1 MHNHAILNHRLEVV
15 YKSSSTNVSEIDA
28 IINQSINECIS
39 QGDCYSDEFDNCN
52 SCEQIFGESWDC
64 CDMEWFDSGLTCAEL
79 ISDYNWTCNYCV
91 CPGDLAIC
99 EEQGLIMCDDYSC
112 AETLEDCGSELSC
125 EDQGLVT
132 CPDGDCAGDISY
144 CTENCDEGYVEDCH
158 DENDCLL
165 ESWIGDGYPDCWP
178 GTMWDLACYD
188 NDGGDCDGYTTCEM
202 QSLITCPNGE
212 CVESLEDC
220 SDSTECVEGYVTDC
234 SGDGDCCWDNWI
246 GDGWA
251 DCSDQQY
258 GCDLTC
264 YDCDGGDCDCDD
276 DCCSPGDYNCDTSID
291 VLDIVAIV
299 NCVLEDT
306 DCPCGNLD
314 DNGAVNVLD
323 IVLLVNMILGGTDSS
338 SVTDIDGNVY
348 ETIQIGAQ
356 LWMAENLKVTHFNN
370 GDEIPTGYSASEWT
384 TIWDD
389 AYAVYDDDL
398 SNVESYGNL
407 YNWYAVDDS
416 RGICPENY
424 HIPTDD
430 EWYILLEYLGGASYG
445 SGENWIIAGGKMKDV
460 GTIEDGDGL
469 WYAPNEGA
477 NNESDFTAI
486 PAGFR
491 LYDGQYYERGY
502 YSIYWSSTAEYYSD
516 AFFMWYL
523 LHDDSRLYRGLFDSQ
538 TGLSV
543 RCLRD

>member
-39 QGDCYSDEFDNCN
+39 QGNCYSDEFDNCN

-144 CTENCDEGYVEDCH
+144 CTENCYEGYVEDCH

-202 QSLITCPNGE
+202 QGLITCPNGE
-212 CVESLEDC
+212 CVESLDDC

-299 NCVLEDT
+299 NCVLENT
-306 DCPCGNLD
+306 DCPCGDLD
-314 DNGAVNVLD
+314 GDGSVNVLD
-323 IVLLVNMILGGTDSS
+323 IVLLVNIILGVTEST
-338 SVTDIDGNVY
+338 VTDIDGNIY
-348 ETIQIGAQ
+348 ETILIGDQ
-356 LWMAENLKVTHFNN
+356 LWMAENLKVTHYQNS
-370 GDEIPTGYSASEWT
+370 DEIPYIYNDPQYG
-384 TIWDD
+384 
-389 AYAVYDDDL
+389 AYINYNNNADNVAVY
-398 SNVESYGNL
+398 GRL
-407 YNWYAVDDS
+407 YNWFSVNNEQ
-416 RGICPENY
+416 GLCPDNW
-424 HIPTDD
+424 HVPSDD
-430 EWYILLEYLGGASYG
+430 EFKSLEMYLGMSESEAN
-445 SGENWIIAGGKMKDV
+445 GEGLRGTDEGGKLKEE
-460 GTIEDGDGL
+460 GNEH
-469 WYAPNEGA
+469 WNSPNTGA
-477 NNESDFTAI
+477 TNETGFTALPGGNRRYETYTNQEI
-486 PAGFR
+486 FCCLNRYGFF
-491 LYDGQYYERGY
+491 
-502 YSIYWSSTAEYYSD
+502 WSSSEVYTVNAWYRVLSYDYSESNRYHLSKGNS
-516 AFFMWYL
+516 F
-523 LHDDSRLYRGLFDSQ
+523 
-538 TGLSV
+538 SV
-543 RCLRD
+543 RCLMD

>member
-1 MHNHAILNHRLEVV
+1 MA
-15 YKSSSTNVSEIDA
+15 
-28 IINQSINECIS
+28 NQVFS
-39 QGDCYSDEFDNCN
+39 QDCYP
-52 SCEQIFGESWDC
+52 
-64 CDMEWFDSGLTCAEL
+64 
-79 ISDYNWTCNYCV
+79 
-91 CPGDLAIC
+91 PGDTNWDGSDPSGFC
-99 EEQGLIMCDDYSC
+99 EGNLI
-112 AETLEDCGSELSC
+112 SC
-125 EDQGLVT
+125 EDEGLIT
-132 CPDGDCAGDISY
+132 CPDGDCTGDISY

-202 QSLITCPNGE
+202 QGLITCPNGE

-306 DCPCGNLD
+306 DCPCGDLD

-348 ETIQIGAQ
+348 ETIQIGNQ
-356 LWMAENLKVTHFNN
+356 LWMAENLKVTHYNN
-370 GDEIPTGYSASEWT
+370 GDEIPTGYNISEWN

-398 SNVESYGNL
+398 SNVEYYGNL

-430 EWYILLEYLGGASYG
+430 EWYILLEYLGGSSYG

-491 LYDGQYYERGY
+491 LNDGEYYESGY
-502 YSIYWSSTAEYYSD
+502 YSIFWSSTAEYYTN

-523 LHDDSRLYRGLFDSQ
+523 LHDDARLYRGLFDSQ

-543 RCLRD
+543 RCLKD